1 MSQTARLLASA
12 AALAFFASTAMAAD
26 YDPPIYIEEVPEMV
40 PVEIGS
46 GWYLRGDV
54 SYNFEDPLYDF
65 EPFGIDT
72 KHRRFGAGG
81 GVGYHFSDNFRADVN
96 IAYLGG
102 DSVSFDDGIDAF
114 DASHN
119 VWSGLVNGYFDIA
132 TIMGLTP
139 YVGAGAGVTYSRHEI
154 DVDAPSFGVAGSF
167 ADRQYNFA
175 YALMAGASYKISD
188 NASVDLGY
196 QFLHTPNME
205 YLNTDTGTIDEGVKQ
220 HLFKVGLRYDLW

>member
-12 AALAFFASTAMAAD
+12 AALALFASTAMAAD
-26 YDPPIYIEEVPEMV
+26 YDPPIYIEEAPEMV

-65 EPFGIDT
+65 EPFDT
-72 KHRRFGAGG
+72 KHRRFGG
-81 GVGYHFSDNFRADVN
+81 GVGFGYHFSDNFRADLN

-102 DSVSFDDGIDAF
+102 DSADITTGTDTFE
-114 DASHN
+114 ASSSM
-119 VWSGLVNGYFDIA
+119 WSGLVNGYFDVA

-139 YVGAGAGVTYSRHEI
+139 YVGAGVGVTHLRQENI
-154 DVDAPSFGVAGSF
+154 AF
-167 ADRQYNFA
+167 ALDDRQYNFA
-175 YALMAGASYKISD
+175 YALMAGASYKVTD
-188 NASVDLGY
+188 NASIDLGY
-196 QFLHTPNME
+196 QFLHTPDAE
-205 YLNTDTGTIDEGVKQ
+205 YLNTDTLEIDRGIKQ